1 MERIK
6 LPVLVLKGLILL
18 PKNELRLELDSYFD
32 KEIIDE
38 AIHYEDGQIFVVTQK
53 DSLEETPDIVD
64 IPSIGVIAEI
74 ASRLELPNGKTRILL
89 KGMVRAIS
97 SEYTKNF
104 SNVSVSNLDILI
116 ELYLSGL
123 KKGLRIK
130 MMLKKIVKSLK
141 RVKRI
146 KNYSTMIG

>member
-89 KGMVRAIS
+89 KGMVRAI
-97 SEYTKNF
+97 
-104 SNVSVSNLDILI
+104 
-116 ELYLSGL
+116 
-123 KKGLRIK
+123 LRNIK
-130 MMLKKIVKSLK
+130 
-141 RVKRI
+141 R
-146 KNYSTMIG
+146 